1 MNTDT
6 IDAWRSLERASF
18 RRTSF
23 RLRLRITDGPGRRA
37 PVALWGLVHVLWA
50 ATELRAP
57 ETGVPIDELAGLI
70 EGYRRGDGYAAK
82 PRTRRRYYDDNAW
95 LGLVATALGDRSVAA
110 RSLAFVRTGER
121 PGGGVAWVEGGH
133 SRNTCSTAS
142 GAWLAARLGETALA
156 LRWMDWLGE
165 VLRGPDGLYSDRV
178 EAGRVDPAI
187 FSYNQGAAVAALHAG
202 GRDRDAIATARA
214 SLAVFDVERLW
225 REPPPF
231 AAIWFRALL
240 GVTQVAQET
249 HAVLDAYA
257 RRLLDDARDPA
268 TGLFTRGGIGTYD
281 GTRTIDQAAIV
292 QILAMRGRG
301 I

>member
-1 MNTDT
+1 VSTDA

-23 RLRLRITDGPGRRA
+23 RRQLRVTDGPGRRA
-37 PVALWGLVHVLWA
+37 PVALWGLAHVLWA
-50 ATELRAP
+50 ANDLRALDFDI
-57 ETGVPIDELAGLI
+57 PIDELADLI

-95 LGLVATALGDRSVAA
+95 LGLVATALGDRSLAA
-110 RSLAFVRTGER
+110 HSLAFVRTGER

-142 GAWLAARLGETALA
+142 GAWLASLLGERALA

-165 VLRGPDGLYSDRV
+165 ALRGPDGLYSDRV
-178 EAGRVDPAI
+178 EAGRVDPTI
-187 FSYNQGAAVAALHAG
+187 LSYNQGAAVAALHAA
-202 GRDRDAIATARA
+202 GRDRDAVATARA
-214 SLAVFDVERLW
+214 SLAVFDGDRLW

-240 GVTQVAQET
+240 GVPQVAQET
-249 HAVLDAYA
+249 HAVFDAYT
-257 RRLLDDARDPA
+257 RRLLEDAREPA

-281 GTRTIDQAAIV
+281 GTRTIDQAAIA
-292 QILAMRGRG
+292 QILALRDAS
-301 I
+301 